1 MVLKLYFGYFATQNC
16 APEVSCRQNMAPME
30 DWTLP
35 DRCPQVWRGC
45 HFCRH
50 APHSAQVRPHLGGA
64 P

>member
-1 MVLKLYFGYFATQNC
+1 MVFKLYFGYFATQSY
-16 APEVSCRQNMAPME
+16 APEVSCRQNMGPIE

-35 DRCPQVWRGC
+35 DRCPQVWRRC

-50 APHSAQVRPHLGGA
+50 APHLAQVKPHLGGA